1 MVSQMVAN
9 SKYAKVLVHAWRET
23 HGLAGN
29 SCALRVEMHAD
40 LPTGFHLTTALN
52 SEASWSSVQ
61 GSSGLN
67 CGCAG
72 AAGVGVSA
80 ATGVSMSIASSSR
93 IGVAVLDGV
102 AATWVL
108 PRPPLFF
115 GGMAAWVY
123 RLLGKLSRSCG
134 EPIECRGECG
144 RYLGLLN
151 SGYW

>member
-9 SKYAKVLVHAWRET
+9 SKYAEVLVHAW
-23 HGLAGN
+23 GAPWLVGG
-29 SCALRVEMHAD
+29 SCAFGWKCHD
-40 LPTGFHLTTALN
+40 NLPTGFHLTTALN

-80 ATGVSMSIASSSR
+80 ATGVSMSMASSSR

-108 PRPPLFF
+108 PRPPLFL

-123 RLLGKLSRSCG
+123 RLMGKLYRSWR

-151 SGYW
+151 SGCC